1 MHLVRLGQE
10 AVDNCMWTVKL
21 FPNLVTYT
29 KILKKK
35 CWHIFYDTFDD
46 KYEMEYLDF
55 DFTQHWSYCQ
65 MISQP
70 LERIFSFCNHVI
82 EVTRIK
88 EMVIKHC
95 PCEKWKSM
103 QTD

>member
-10 AVDNCMWTVKL
+10 AVDSCLWTVMFL
-21 FPNLVTYT
+21 QNLDTYT
-29 KILKKK
+29 EILK
-35 CWHIFYDTFDD
+35 HFPGTFDD
-46 KYEMEYLDF
+46 KYEMDF
-55 DFTQHWSYCQ
+55 FNYIYFAQHWSYWQ
-65 MISQP
+65 MSSCP
-70 LERIFSFCNHVI
+70 PERIFSFCNHVI

-103 QTD
+103 YTD